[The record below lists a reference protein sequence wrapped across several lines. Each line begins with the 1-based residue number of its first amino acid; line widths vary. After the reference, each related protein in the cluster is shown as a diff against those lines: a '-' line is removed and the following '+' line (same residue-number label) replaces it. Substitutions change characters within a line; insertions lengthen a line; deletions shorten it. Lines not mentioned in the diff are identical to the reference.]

1 MDKTFDNFK
10 IDSQGMDNG
19 YRWITF
25 TTKSSCLVKMQEGW
39 GEAVFQMRDNIN
51 VVQEAAKL
59 VQVVNDKDGKLVV
72 DNKNMSDSEIYE
84 YLRRKPAWEL
94 QDYITAYAW
103 FNKEVSMPE
112 EYSFRPTDIKP
123 TSPK

>member
-19 YRWITF
+19 YRWIMF
-25 TTKSSCLVKMQEGW
+25 TTKKGNSVKMQEGW
-39 GEAVFQMRDNIN
+39 GESVFQIKENVNI
-51 VVQEAAKL
+51 VQEAAKL
-59 VQVVNDKDGKLVV
+59 IRVVSKDGKALV
-72 DNKNMSDSEIYE
+72 DSAQMSDNELYE
-84 YLRRKPAWEL
+84 FLRREPAWEL